1 MGVEVAAREQ
11 RLRTQVEQLVIAID
25 EERKAAQVAE
35 ITESDYFRQLKAR
48 AKLLAARNA
57 ART

>member
-1 MGVEVAAREQ
+1 VAARER

-35 ITESDYFRQLKAR
+35 ITESDYFQKLKVRAR
-48 AKLLAARNA
+48 ALAARNA
-57 ART
+57 ARSNQTR